1 MNRTFDPYKK
11 VWAQSRKNVKIKS
24 LFVVKSFFTSQ
35 NSVHSIL
42 DFGSTTHN
50 LLLAYVS
57 HVLFLSLWLV
67 QLLQQFLNGGK
78 GFQRNLNDTNI
89 AGLNATVIQAINS
102 TLPASN
108 ARTVTVGPNIAGAF
122 GDETNIGPSPIDFGR
137 NNKNAG
143 PSPIDFEDEI
153 KIGPDFQGE
162 NSNG

>member
-1 MNRTFDPYKK
+1 M
-11 VWAQSRKNVKIKS
+11 
-24 LFVVKSFFTSQ
+24 
-35 NSVHSIL
+35 
-42 DFGSTTHN
+42 
-50 LLLAYVS
+50 
-57 HVLFLSLWLV
+57 
-67 QLLQQFLNGGK
+67 
-78 GFQRNLNDTNI
+78 NDTNI

-137 NNKNAG
+137 NNNNAG